1 MQIEA
6 LKQYP
11 TKALGKM
18 VNDRKI
24 QYYQPVYKQV
34 RDIILEKINNKEFLP
49 GEAIPSEYELAE
61 AYGVSRVTIRS
72 ALLDLQRE
80 AILQSIQGKGVFV
93 LGDPVNR
100 NLDSLTGFT
109 RSIKELDKNPKNNL
123 VNSFVRKAGPFFADL
138 FKINEEDEIHY
149 IKRISSVDK
158 LPTALEEIY
167 VPTEILPNLMKINTN
182 DFSMYD
188 IYDYYGIKVSYA
200 EQALEVT
207 KLDKNEARLLN
218 INEQTPVFLLKCVT
232 YGNDNKP
239 IEFSLS
245 YVNGEISRFR
255 SEFDKNFIAKNHII

>member
-11 TKALGKM
+11 TKAPGKM
-18 VNDRKI
+18 VNDKKI
-24 QYYQPVYKQV
+24 QYYQPAYKQV
-34 RDIILEKINNKEFLP
+34 RDLILEKINNKEFLP

-61 AYGVSRVTIRS
+61 IYGVSRVTIRS

-93 LGDPVNR
+93 LGEPVNR

-109 RSIKELDKNPKNNL
+109 RSIKELDKNPKNSL
-123 VNSFVRKAGPFFADL
+123 VNSFIRKAGPFFADI

-158 LPTALEEIY
+158 IPTVLEEIY

-200 EQALEVT
+200 EQVLEVT

-232 YGNDNKP
+232 HGNDNKP